1 MIIEVSSMAKKSA
14 VEEKSQ
20 PVKKAAVNKS
30 APRVK
35 AAKHRTPPAVSL
47 QEEVVTPAVSH
58 VITQGMIASIAYG
71 YWESRGRQGGDPVE
85 DWLRAENELRQK
97 I

>member
-1 MIIEVSSMAKKSA
+1 MIIEVSFMAKKSVA
-14 VEEKSQ
+14 VEQKAQ
-20 PVKKAAVNKS
+20 PAKKAVVKKS

-47 QEEVVTPAVSH
+47 PEVRETPRE
-58 VITQGMIASIAYG
+58 ITQAMIAAIAYG
-71 YWESRGRQGGDPVE
+71 YWESRERQGGDPVE
-85 DWLRAENELRQK
+85 DWLRAENELSRK

>member
-1 MIIEVSSMAKKSA
+1 MVKKSVLA
-14 VEEKSQ
+14 EEKPQ
-20 PVKKAAVNKS
+20 PAIKPAAKKS

-35 AAKHRTPPAVSL
+35 AAKHRTAPAVNL
-47 QEEVVTPAVSH
+47 HEEVITPGVAPA
-58 VITQGMIASIAYG
+58 ITHGMIAAIAYG

-85 DWLRAENELRQK
+85 DWLRAENELHQK